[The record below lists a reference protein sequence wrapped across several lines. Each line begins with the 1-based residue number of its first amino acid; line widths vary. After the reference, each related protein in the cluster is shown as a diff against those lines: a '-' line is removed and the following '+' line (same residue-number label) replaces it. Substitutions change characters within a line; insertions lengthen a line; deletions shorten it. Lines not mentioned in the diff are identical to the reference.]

1 MAKYELNDY
10 ERDIVEGVLA
20 MAQRIVDLQYDAET
34 EKEMQAV
41 LLECAKL
48 FDIETHEMII
58 TEKEDGTITV
68 TALSDEQTKKMNDNP
83 LGWTPRIISNDEDP
97 DEPESD

>member
-1 MAKYELNDY
+1 MAKYELDEY

-20 MAQRIVDLQYDAET
+20 MAQRIVDLQYDQET

-41 LLECAKL
+41 LLECARL
-48 FDIETHEMII
+48 FDIETHEMVV
-58 TEKEDGTITV
+58 TEREDGTITV
-68 TALSDEQTKKMNDNP
+68 TAVKDEEQPKNS

-97 DEPESD
+97 DDEPKSD

>member
-1 MAKYELNDY
+1 MAKYELDEY

-20 MAQRIVDLQYDAET
+20 MAQRIVDLQYDQET

-41 LLECAKL
+41 LLECARL
-48 FDIETHEMII
+48 FDIETHEMVV
-58 TEKEDGTITV
+58 TEREDGTITV
-68 TALSDEQTKKMNDNP
+68 TAIKDEEQPKNS

-97 DEPESD
+97 DDEPKSD

>member
-1 MAKYELNDY
+1 MAKYDLEEH

-20 MAQRIVDLQYDAET
+20 MAQRIVDLQYDQDT
-34 EKEMQAV
+34 EQEMQAV

-68 TALSDEQTKKMNDNP
+68 TAIKDEDQPKNS
-83 LGWTPRIISNDEDP
+83 LGWTPRIISNDDEDP
-97 DEPESD
+97 DESKSD

>member
-1 MAKYELNDY
+1 MAKYDLEEH
-10 ERDIVEGVLA
+10 ERDILEGVLA
-20 MAQRIVDLQYDAET
+20 MAQRVVDLQYDQET

-41 LLECAKL
+41 LIECARL

-58 TEKEDGTITV
+58 TEREDGTITV
-68 TALSDEQTKKMNDNP
+68 TAVKDEDEPKNS

-97 DEPESD
+97 DEPKSD

>member
-1 MAKYELNDY
+1 MAKYNLTDY

-20 MAQRIVDLQYDAET
+20 MAQRIVDLQYDQDT
-34 EKEMQAV
+34 EQEMQAV

-68 TALSDEQTKKMNDNP
+68 SAISDEQSKKMNDNP
-83 LGWTPRIISNDEDP
+83 LGWTPRIIRNDED
-97 DEPESD
+97 DNEPQSD